1 MFNRPDIN
9 VKKSPRDQAER
20 IYWIAR
26 TIAVLGTSMIENRES
41 STYSMHEYGKAPVK
55 VKITYSEQER
65 AAFERIRAELLQ
77 SLPNVRQHSSTAP
90 NGVKV
95 LYLTTCKN

>member
-1 MFNRPDIN
+1 
-9 VKKSPRDQAER
+9 
-20 IYWIAR
+20 
-26 TIAVLGTSMIENRES
+26 MIENRES
-41 STYSMHEYGKAPVK
+41 STYSMHEYGKMLRTLTDEIQTESLDLIDFNWRRAPVK

-95 LYLTTCKN
+95 LYLTTCKNWRFMV

>member
-1 MFNRPDIN
+1 M
-9 VKKSPRDQAER
+9 
-20 IYWIAR
+20 
-26 TIAVLGTSMIENRES
+26 
-41 STYSMHEYGKAPVK
+41 K

>member
-1 MFNRPDIN
+1 M
-9 VKKSPRDQAER
+9 
-20 IYWIAR
+20 
-26 TIAVLGTSMIENRES
+26 
-41 STYSMHEYGKAPVK
+41 K

-65 AAFERIRAELLQ
+65 AAFERVRAELLQ
-77 SLPNVRQHSSTAP
+77 SLPNVRQRSSTAP